1 MQFAIWL
8 VGLMCHLSTLVRDT
22 LPHRL
27 HPKQGKIRFLG
38 DSVRR
43 VYDPSRVCVS
53 IPAPLRSRPN
63 SFAVFPPSESL
74 VKQLSSYEII
84 TPLRVNDFGESFP
97 LQLHY
102 RRRRRSLGDHLS
114 GLRLLYRIDAF
125 GERFHLNLTAHSD
138 FIAPSYTVVHLGAE
152 EGNGTERSD
161 MRHCFFRGHV
171 NGRSDFPAVFS
182 LCTGLV
188 SIAASLRTLGTS
200 RFLVC
205 PRARVSCPGL
215 EEVLEGGG
223 GCYFAV
229 AQRRRGGEPRLPSA
243 FQGIWL
249 LLEQLRRDKSPS
261 GKANPRKGP
270 MFGFALNPPVGHEG
284 IAALGVCSS
293 PPRTSQDAAAAI
305 TTRAALTSA
314 AHHRF

>member
-1 MQFAIWL
+1 MF
-8 VGLMCHLSTLVRDT
+8 
-22 LPHRL
+22 
-27 HPKQGKIRFLG
+27 
-38 DSVRR
+38 
-43 VYDPSRVCVS
+43 PS
-53 IPAPLRSRPN
+53 
-63 SFAVFPPSESL
+63 SESL

-102 RRRRRSLGDHLS
+102 RRRRRSLSDHLS

-188 SIAASLRTLGTS
+188 SISASLRTLGTS
-200 RFLVC
+200 RFFAR
-205 PRARVSCPGL
+205 PRARVSSPAL
-215 EEVLEGGG
+215 EEVWEGEKLLFRCRAASPG
-223 GCYFAV
+223 
-229 AQRRRGGEPRLPSA
+229 RRAASA
-243 FQGIWL
+243 KRVPGTL
-249 LLEQLRRDKSPS
+249 AALEQLRRD
-261 GKANPRKGP
+261 
-270 MFGFALNPPVGHEG
+270 
-284 IAALGVCSS
+284 
-293 PPRTSQDAAAAI
+293 
-305 TTRAALTSA
+305 
-314 AHHRF
+314 

>member
-8 VGLMCHLSTLVRDT
+8 VGLMCHLSALVRDT

-27 HPKQGKIRFLG
+27 HPKQGKIWFLG
-38 DSVRR
+38 DTLRC
-43 VYDPSRVCVS
+43 VYDPRRVCVS
-53 IPAPLRSRPN
+53 IPASVRPRPN
-63 SFAVFPPSESL
+63 AFAVFPSPESL

-102 RRRRRSLGDHLS
+102 RRRRRSLSDHLS

-188 SIAASLRTLGTS
+188 SIAASLRTLGPS
-200 RFLVC
+200 RFFVC
-205 PRARVSCPGL
+205 PRARVSCKDGRRFGT
-215 EEVLEGGG
+215 GGG
-223 GCYFAV
+223 KLIS
-229 AQRRRGGEPRLPSA
+229 QRAASARRVPGNLA
-243 FQGIWL
+243 AL
-249 LLEQLRRDKSPS
+249 AQLRRDESPS
-261 GKANPRKGP
+261 ARELFGKAN
-270 MFGFALNPPVGHEG
+270 
-284 IAALGVCSS
+284 
-293 PPRTSQDAAAAI
+293 T
-305 TTRAALTSA
+305 
-314 AHHRF
+314 